1 MTKLKKIF
9 KKPPELT
16 IRTAVSLASVFWT
29 RNIHNHHQV
38 DMNSGWSPLV
48 KKAKK
53 RVLFSSIKL
62 TSATTKGLFFLLL
75 LWLLTACQSSY
86 IREQSDN
93 SREERSET
101 QLTLENAILEQSNTK
116 GNIIWKVKSNK
127 TTYSPDRQTAKLEE
141 VTANLLENG
150 KIILQLSSRKGEIKQ
165 NGTIIL
171 LQEQILVTDPRN
183 QAVVRS
189 ELAEWQ
195 PAAQIL
201 KISRGIEGSNDN
213 LKVTADRGIYS
224 IERQSL
230 ELAGNIIATTVNPSL
245 QLKTDQ
251 LIWSI
256 PQQKVIGNR
265 PLEVVSYQNNRIS
278 DRVVAEQGNV
288 DLQQNVISLQQNVEM
303 RSQNPPIQIATNS
316 LDWNYETRIVTS
328 DSPIQI
334 IDLDNQLNIV
344 ANQGTIDLDQQIANL
359 DNGIKGT
366 NNRNQSHLY
375 ARQLVWDIPT
385 EKVEATGNVI
395 YRQVDPPL
403 NLRGDKAIGTLNN
416 NNVVI
421 TSKNRQ
427 NQVITEINP

>member
-1 MTKLKKIF
+1 
-9 KKPPELT
+9 
-16 IRTAVSLASVFWT
+16 
-29 RNIHNHHQV
+29 
-38 DMNSGWSPLV
+38 MNSGWSPLV

-53 RVLFSSIKL
+53 RVFFNSIKL

-75 LWLLTACQSSY
+75 LGLVTACQSTF
-86 IREQSDN
+86 IRQQSAS

-101 QLTLENAILEQSNTK
+101 QLTLENAILEQSNTE
-116 GNIIWKVKSNK
+116 GNLIWKVRSNK

-150 KIILQLSSRKGEIKQ
+150 KIILQLSSKKGEIKQ
-165 NGTIIL
+165 NGAIIL

-183 QAVVRS
+183 QAVVRG

-213 LKVTADRGIYS
+213 LEVKADRGIYS
-224 IERQSL
+224 IERQSF

-245 QLKTDQ
+245 RLKTEQ

-256 PQQKVIGNR
+256 PEQKVIGNR
-265 PLEVVSYQNNRIS
+265 PLEVVGYQNNRIS

-344 ANQGTIDLDQQIANL
+344 ANQGTIDLDQQVANL
-359 DNGIKGT
+359 DNGIKGI

-385 EKVEATGNVI
+385 EKVEATGNVV

-403 NLRGDKAIGTLNN
+403 NLKGDKAIGTLNN

>member
-1 MTKLKKIF
+1 
-9 KKPPELT
+9 
-16 IRTAVSLASVFWT
+16 
-29 RNIHNHHQV
+29 
-38 DMNSGWSPLV
+38 MNSGWSPLV

-53 RVLFSSIKL
+53 RVLFNSIKL

-75 LWLLTACQSSY
+75 LWLVTACQSTF
-86 IREQSDN
+86 IRQKSAP
-93 SREERSET
+93 SREERLET
-101 QLTLENAILEQSNTK
+101 QLTLENAILEQSNTE

-165 NGTIIL
+165 NGAIIL

-213 LKVTADRGIYS
+213 LEVTADRGIYS

-230 ELAGNIIATTVNPSL
+230 ELVGNIIATTVNPSL
-245 QLKTDQ
+245 RLKTDQ

-256 PQQKVIGNR
+256 PEQKVIGNR

-316 LDWNYETRIVTS
+316 LDWNYQTRIVTS
-328 DSPIQI
+328 DRPIQI

-385 EKVEATGNVI
+385 EKVEATGNVV

-416 NNVVI
+416 NDVVI

-427 NQVITEINP
+427 NRVITEINP